1 MIARIDK
8 EKLMNTVDGKLEE
21 MKQNLREKGR
31 DTSHKEVSLRHFRKF
46 VKTVGYDEFVGK

>member
-8 EKLMNTVDGKLEE
+8 EKLMNTVDDKLEE

-31 DTSHKEVSLRHFRKF
+31 DTSHKEVSLRL
-46 VKTVGYDEFVGK
+46 